1 MKHHLRKASVY
12 IVPLAMGLA
21 TVLQAAST
29 SSAAPDV
36 SVSEAIQSVLDPN
49 ISATAAEGVVDQ
61 LKTAAEAGDGEALGA
76 LGFCYANGRGV
87 KQDDAEARKFFEQAA
102 NQGSIAGKANL
113 GLFLIH
119 GRGGEKEVKRGV
131 SLMEEAA
138 NAGNLESH
146 TFLGQVYY
154 FGLHDGGKPDY
165 HKAYEHLLPAAEKD
179 HAASQNMIG
188 VIFKDGLAGK
198 IDRDA
203 ARVWLEKAAFN
214 GNGKACF
221 NLSELWNPNAEDRW
235 ARIESIR
242 WLIVGDKLG
251 EIAATYQLE
260 DIRSTVPPD
269 ELAVAQDLAET
280 TSRRLRVNP

>member
-21 TVLQAAST
+21 NVLQAASS
-29 SSAAPDV
+29 SSAPQGV
-36 SVSEAIQSVLDPN
+36 SVSEAIQTVLDPN
-49 ISATAAEGVVDQ
+49 TSGAAAEDVIAQ
-61 LKTAAEAGDGEALGA
+61 LKTAAEAGDAEAFGA

-87 KQDDAEARKFFEQAA
+87 RQDDAEARKFFEQAA
-102 NQGSIAGKANL
+102 NQGSVAGKGNL

-154 FGLHDGGKPDY
+154 FGLHDEGKPDY

-198 IDRDA
+198 VDTDA

-242 WLIVGDKLG
+242 WLLVGDKLG
-251 EIAATYQLE
+251 EITATYLLE
-260 DIRSTVPPD
+260 DILDTVPAD

>member
-1 MKHHLRKASVY
+1 MKHHLRKASAY

-21 TVLQAAST
+21 TVLQAAPSSVST
-29 SSAAPDV
+29 PSV
-36 SVSEAIQSVLDPN
+36 SVAEAIQTVLDPN
-49 ISATAAEGVVDQ
+49 TPASAAEGVVAQ
-61 LKTAAEAGDGEALGA
+61 LKTAAEAGDAEAFST

-87 KQDDAEARKFFEQAA
+87 TQDDAEARKFFEQAS
-102 NQGSIAGKANL
+102 NQGSIAGKGNL
-113 GLFLIH
+113 GLFLIQ
-119 GRGGEKEVKRGV
+119 GRGGDKEIERGV

-138 NAGNLESH
+138 KAGNLESH

-260 DIRSTVPPD
+260 DIRSSVPPD

>member
-1 MKHHLRKASVY
+1 MKHHLRKASAY

-21 TVLQAAST
+21 TVLQATPSSAST
-29 SSAAPDV
+29 PSV
-36 SVSEAIQSVLDPN
+36 SVAEAIQSVLDPN

-61 LKTAAEAGDGEALGA
+61 LKTAAEAGDAEALGA

-87 KQDDAEARKFFEQAA
+87 TQDDAEARKFFEQAA
-102 NQGSIAGKANL
+102 NHGSIAGKANL

-154 FGLHDGGKPDY
+154 FGLHDDGKPDY

-198 IDRDA
+198 VDTDA

-235 ARIESIR
+235 ARIEAIR

-251 EIAATYQLE
+251 EITATYLLE
-260 DIRSTVPPD
+260 DIRDTMPAD